1 MIAHSRTISVYA
13 MAVSLE
19 VEAWNGLLAME
30 EGEVA
35 SDANR
40 LRIRSFGK
48 LKSLWGEG
56 GKWWWWRCGSG
67 GDSHALVSI
76 LGKHEHKHTYGLI
89 YV

>member
-1 MIAHSRTISVYA
+1 MSVEEFMIAHSRTISVYA

-19 VEAWNGLLAME
+19 VEAWNGLLAIE

-48 LKSLWGEG
+48 LKFYGEKG
-56 GKWWWWRCGSG
+56 GSG
-67 GDSHALVSI
+67 GGGDVAVAAIVMRS
-76 LGKHEHKHTYGLI
+76 
-89 YV
+89 